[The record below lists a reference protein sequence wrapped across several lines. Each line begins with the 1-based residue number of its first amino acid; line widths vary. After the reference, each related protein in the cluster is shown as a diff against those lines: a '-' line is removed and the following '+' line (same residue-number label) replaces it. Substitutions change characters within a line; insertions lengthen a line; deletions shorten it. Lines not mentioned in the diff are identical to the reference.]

1 MNKTRKIR
9 GSVAVLCAASALAL
23 TLGTAVQALE
33 ITPKMPADAAWMDL
47 LPEDVASKGVL
58 EAATTDG
65 NAPWSFVEPDSGEP
79 VGVDVDLLDEAAKR
93 LGLEV
98 NWSAIQFTAGI
109 PGVQSGRYDTYVSAM
124 ADTVTRQE
132 VVNFIDYSEEG
143 SGVIVKK
150 GNPLGIETFD
160 DLCGKTVSIVTGSL
174 FPEFVEGLN
183 ENCDT
188 PIVLSETGDQTGPYL
203 AVASRSGRCD
213 HEHLR
218 RFELHA
224 DHGDR
229 RHPDPARTLAGSA
242 LHSRHAGL
250 RLLQGEDRSDGGD
263 CRRDAVHGRRRH
275 LSGNHGQMGSRSGS
289 ARSDH
294 AQPRDVLI
302 G

>member
-1 MNKTRKIR
+1 MNKTKKLH

-47 LPEDVASKGVL
+47 LPEDVASKGAL

-65 NAPWSFVEPDSGEP
+65 NAPWSFVEPDSGKP

-203 AVASRSGRCD
+203 AVASGQADATMNTYGVSNYTLTMATEGIQTQL
-213 HEHLR
+213 ELSPVP
-218 RFELHA
+218 RFIPATQGYAFSKEKTDLMAAIAGAMQSMAEDGTYQEIMDKWAVGAAALDPITLNHA
-224 DHGDR
+224 
-229 RHPDPARTLAGSA
+229 
-242 LHSRHAGL
+242 
-250 RLLQGEDRSDGGD
+250 
-263 CRRDAVHGRRRH
+263 
-275 LSGNHGQMGSRSGS
+275 MF
-289 ARSDH
+289 
-294 AQPRDVLI
+294 
-302 G
+302 